1 MHGHENFIIF
11 ARKPENKQLKLKIFM
26 KSFSLKLGTRLPA
39 YVSPAT
45 HACTLH
51 VEKAFLGTNAFDNSS
66 IDDLREEDYSTIWG

>member
-1 MHGHENFIIF
+1 
-11 ARKPENKQLKLKIFM
+11 M